1 MIKINKDA
9 LKDVLSEIFALDD
22 TYDYKLTRVKE
33 AKQYGT
39 LTIDDF
45 EEYSQE
51 DINEIA
57 DLLYENH
64 SLFIEE
70 VSINATEQKK
80 V

>member
-9 LKDVLSEIFALDD
+9 LKDVLSEIFNLDD
-22 TYDYKLTRVKE
+22 TYDYRLTRVKE

-45 EEYSQE
+45 EEYSE
-51 DINEIA
+51 KNINEIA
-57 DLLYENH
+57 DLLYQNH
-64 SLFIEE
+64 PLFIEE
-70 VSINATEQKK
+70 VQD

>member
-1 MIKINKDA
+1 MIKINKEV
-9 LKDVLSEIFALDD
+9 LKDVLSEIFNLDD
-22 TYDYKLTRVKE
+22 TYDYRLTRVKE

-45 EEYSQE
+45 EEYSE
-51 DINEIA
+51 ENINEIA
-57 DLLYENH
+57 DLLYQNH
-64 SLFIEE
+64 PLFIEE